1 MTGGAPL
8 ARGGTPAAG
17 TDDTS
22 GGDIPTTGMEPIGTG
37 ATAVS
42 GGMLAIPPI
51 PMKGQDLIAVIVFS
65 SYSTRILTFKI
76 EK

>member
-1 MTGGAPL
+1 MTGGVPL

-17 TDDTS
+17 TEDTS

-37 ATAVS
+37 ATEVS

-51 PMKGQDLIAVIVFS
+51 PMKGKMPTKFTWNHI
-65 SYSTRILTFKI
+65 STFNDD
-76 EK
+76 